1 MRVERVVFI
10 VKLLSFE
17 RSARADGATPDHFQ
31 NNMDLT
37 ATSAGIGSL
46 LEKIKNSFPLD
57 AHNCLRAPV
66 GSFVSR
72 WVSCLEASSYYP
84 AHVAFRHALFRASNY

>member
-1 MRVERVVFI
+1 VRVERVVFI

-17 RSARADGATPDHFQ
+17 RSTRADCATPDHFQ

-46 LEKIKNSFPLD
+46 LEKIKTRSLLTRTIACARPSVVSFQDGFL
-57 AHNCLRAPV
+57 A
-66 GSFVSR
+66 
-72 WVSCLEASSYYP
+72 
-84 AHVAFRHALFRASNY
+84 